1 MYDAS
6 KEIFHASSLDST
18 AIKKKKHVTN
28 RVPRHEIS
36 PLSYTIIEH
45 TFDAI
50 TVVTRLRVT
59 I

>member
-18 AIKKKKHVTN
+18 AIKKKHVTN